1 MSSHTKIPQ
10 SVVGV
15 YLASTQCMMKRS
27 RDMMKPHARERC
39 ELVVIKVMLSVL
51 QTESQWRTSGGGG
64 YPCDSRGLGAIVPG
78 L

>member
-1 MSSHTKIPQ
+1 
-10 SVVGV
+10 
-15 YLASTQCMMKRS
+15 
-27 RDMMKPHARERC
+27 MMKPHARERC